1 MITVCL
7 TTNILLVTCIEIFF
21 FLGDISTMLVEAVS
35 KDGKSAW
42 KCLVCGKEF
51 PHKHNGKRHIETM
64 HYEAPSYE
72 CEVCGKVLKNINT
85 YQNHISITHG
95 IKKRAG
101 QTNR

>member
-1 MITVCL
+1 MIRS
-7 TTNILLVTCIEIFF
+7 IKLLLFI
-21 FLGDISTMLVEAVS
+21 GDVQGMLVEAVS
-35 KDGKSAW
+35 KDGKTAW
-42 KCLVCGKEF
+42 RCLVCGKDF

-101 QTNR
+101 NKNLS

>member
-1 MITVCL
+1 
-7 TTNILLVTCIEIFF
+7 
-21 FLGDISTMLVEAVS
+21 MLVEAVS